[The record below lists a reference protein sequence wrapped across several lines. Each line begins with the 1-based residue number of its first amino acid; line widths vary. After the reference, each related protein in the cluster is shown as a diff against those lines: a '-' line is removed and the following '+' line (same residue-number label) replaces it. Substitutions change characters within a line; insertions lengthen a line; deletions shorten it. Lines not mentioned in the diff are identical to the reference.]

1 MFLGSPPLRSA
12 STPSH
17 ASTQTR
23 RTNTNTNTVAARVA
37 KKGDASQSEP
47 VFTSPPDLE
56 ALNSPKEHGSAP
68 AATATKSSASSATK
82 KPSQNINIIPIG
94 RWADGIPSAM
104 GGHYL
109 PSGSLAPLS
118 NSKGPGIDIEP
129 LYFDYPSSEVDT
141 RVLVYDTPYA
151 AAGGLAEEVAGAS
164 KAAIAAKG
172 SFTIA
177 LSGGSLVKSLNALV
191 ARTDVDF
198 SKWYVLFSD
207 ERVVSLSSADSNYKA
222 AADEFLSKVPIPSSQ
237 ILKIKEGLTA
247 SQTAEH
253 YAGQMLDLS
262 EEILPRFGA
271 EKLPVLDMVLLGV
284 GPDGH
289 VASLFPNRNETA
301 ACADAGWVIP
311 VVDSPKPPSARIT
324 LTMPVINAAKKVVV
338 CALGEGKAEVVQRA
352 LEVQSLPGALPVQLV
367 RPQEGLVWML
377 DTKSAQ
383 ALSTGTWED
392 KKAYPRS
399 EFAS

>member
-1 MFLGSPPLRSA
+1 MFLGSPTLRSA
-12 STPSH
+12 SSQSH

-23 RTNTNTNTVAARVA
+23 RTNTNNVAVRVA

-56 ALNSPKEHGSAP
+56 ALSSPKEQGSAP
-68 AATATKSSASSATK
+68 AATATKSSASTK

-94 RWADGIPSAM
+94 RWDDGIPSAM

-109 PSGSLAPLS
+109 PSGALAPLS
-118 NSKGPGIDIEP
+118 SSKGPGIDIDP
-129 LYFDYPSSEVDT
+129 LYFEYPSSEVDT
-141 RVLVYDTPYA
+141 RVVVYDTPYA
-151 AAGGLAEEVAGAS
+151 AAGGLAEEVAEAS

-172 SFTIA
+172 SFTVA
-177 LSGGSLVKSLNALV
+177 LSGGSLVKSLNALIS
-191 ARTDVDF
+191 RTDVDF

-207 ERVVSLSSADSNYKA
+207 ERVVSLSSPDSNYKA

-247 SQTAEH
+247 SQAAEH

-262 EEILPRFGA
+262 EEIVPRFGA
-271 EKLPVLDMVLLGV
+271 EKLPILDMVLLGV

-289 VASLFPNRNETA
+289 VASLFPNRTETA
-301 ACADAGWVIP
+301 AGAEVGWVIP

-352 LEVQSLPGALPVQLV
+352 LEVQSLPGALPVQMV
-367 RPQEGLVWML
+367 RPQERLVWVL
-377 DTKSAQ
+377 DSKSAE
-383 ALSTGTWED
+383 ALSTMTWED

-399 EFAS
+399 EFA

>member
-1 MFLGSPPLRSA
+1 M
-12 STPSH
+12 
-17 ASTQTR
+17 
-23 RTNTNTNTVAARVA
+23 RVA

-56 ALNSPKEHGSAP
+56 ALSSTKEQRGAP
-68 AATATKSSASSATK
+68 AATTAKSSSSKK

-94 RWADGIPSAM
+94 RWVDGIPTAM

-109 PSGSLAPLS
+109 PSGKLAPLS

-129 LYFDYPSSEVDT
+129 LYFTYPSTEVDT
-141 RVLVYDTPYA
+141 RVIVYDTPYA
-151 AAGGLAEEVAGAS
+151 AAGGLAEEVAAAS

-191 ARTDVDF
+191 SRTDVDF
-198 SKWYVLFSD
+198 SKWFVLFSD

-253 YAGQMLDLS
+253 YAGQMLDLR
-262 EEILPRFGA
+262 EDILPRLGA
-271 EKLPVLDMVLLGV
+271 DKLPVLDMVLLGV

-289 VASLFPNRNETA
+289 VASLFPNSKETA
-301 ACADAGWVIP
+301 AGADAGWVLP
-311 VVDSPKPPSARIT
+311 VVDSPKPPSERIT

-338 CALGEGKAEVVQRA
+338 CALGGGKAEVVQRA

-367 RPQEGLVWML
+367 RPQEGLVWVL
-377 DTKSAQ
+377 DSKSAE
-383 ALSTGTWED
+383 ALSTSTWD
-392 KKAYPRS
+392 DRKVYPRS
-399 EFAS
+399 DFSS